1 MDSIYSNAPSQ
12 WPQNIT
18 DQAVDPSLSSN
29 DDWKDRSTA
38 TSSSSSSGAGGS
50 TTTAQPG
57 LDLNDF
63 GLGDIP
69 AGPSTSSS
77 ISPPPQ
83 SYFPQSFPPFY
94 VPSVPGPYNA
104 MPYGAISWST
114 QPTPLPLT
122 TYSTLNGATSA
133 SQAST
138 SQQQQASLPA
148 NSTQSQMMIDP
159 VLTTMGGSESAQH
172 YPQSS
177 NHENVQRTQSQQPQS
192 QQQQQ
197 QTQYSYQQPTLS
209 INPAYVLPSHF
220 YSSQHQQSQVQ
231 TTLSPHVLHT
241 PSTPQPGIHS
251 SASAAASSS
260 TANSEARRTKLS
272 TDIRSLLLPNSFS
285 GAGAVNSLV
294 GRLDDYGSQ
303 DVDPLLRF
311 EILTKI
317 RDNAGNHYFRA
328 WLENPT
334 AMDITREWLKA
345 GLTAKSDT
353 SLADT
358 IMPLLHIVDRLPMTV
373 DALKLSKL
381 GKIIV
386 KLSKDPPCQAVK
398 DMAANL
404 ERKWRQLVEAATK
417 QVENNS
423 TEDTKLKKR
432 KLNEPPAAKALPPM
446 KKAALS
452 SVSAPT
458 VKATVAKKETKPG
471 VPAVKDSR
479 SDSSFFSA
487 PKPKPKLPSFKK
499 APVTVK
505 KEPDPNIAQP
515 SSIDPFQEAL
525 KSMGKVRKESPAA
538 PTPPSA
544 ASTPSINFAAT
555 TTAVGKMK
563 RKTVTWAPDS
573 QLESIRLIERAVY
586 DDDPVDGV
594 HTAHSLRDLDRGEG
608 AALHA
613 YLFEELI
620 DWMDPIPID
629 IPIDIEVPQR
639 GQQSSEKSVQ
649 EEREQTALG
658 ALYMN
663 AAQIPDSP
671 GEPSMTIPEEEVDAD
686 VKLMTV
692 GPESDHIIWSD
703 VPQQVSVAD
712 LVRQLASGAVDQVM
726 GLHPAN
732 GSTAMSLGFD
742 PSILTTIPPEQ
753 MQQLMQQAQAL
764 FGSPSQGQPGAQ
776 PAPNFSGVDQSWNVS
791 TANSN
796 TYGSDFG
803 QHEYS
808 DDTNH
813 TNRGRGRGRGR
824 GGGNRG
830 GGRGRGGDDGSY
842 RSSKRKPC
850 SFFAEGRRALIYFA
864 SILLCKYGDQCDFSH
879 EPIY

>member
-69 AGPSTSSS
+69 ATFDDHTPAGPSTSSS

-94 VPSVPGPYNA
+94 VP
-104 MPYGAISWST
+104 
-114 QPTPLPLT
+114 PTPLPLT

-159 VLTTMGGSESAQH
+159 VLTTMSGSESAQH

-177 NHENVQRTQSQQPQS
+177 NHEN
-192 QQQQQ
+192 
-197 QTQYSYQQPTLS
+197 PTLS

-231 TTLSPHVLHT
+231 TTLSPHLE
-241 PSTPQPGIHS
+241 STLRQ
-251 SASAAASSS
+251 SAAASSS

-272 TDIRSLLLPNSFS
+272 ADIRSLLLPNSFS

-303 DVDPLLRF
+303 D
-311 EILTKI
+311 
-317 RDNAGNHYFRA
+317 GNHYFRA

-423 TEDTKLKKR
+423 TEDLKMKKR
-432 KLNEPPAAKALPPM
+432 KLNEPPAAKALPPT

-458 VKATVAKKETKPG
+458 VKATVVKKETKPG

-525 KSMGKVRKESPAA
+525 KSMGKARKESPAA

-544 ASTPSINFAAT
+544 ASTPSINFAATT

-613 YLFEELI
+613 PLFEELI

-629 IPIDIEVPQR
+629 IPIDIE
-639 GQQSSEKSVQ
+639 SSEKSVQ

-692 GPESDHIIWSD
+692 GPESDHIIWND

-742 PSILTTIPPEQ
+742 PSILTAIPPEQ

-776 PAPNFSGVDQSWNVS
+776 PGPNFSGVVDQSWSVS
-791 TANSN
+791 NANSN

-850 SFFAEGRRALIYFA
+850 SFFAEGR
-864 SILLCKYGDQCDFSH
+864 CKYGDQCDFSH